1 MVCVVKL
8 IAKHLPLLA
17 LALLVSSTQLRA
29 EESQLPFKVGDVVKL
44 CEPFSTPNQDEQWS
58 LILIVREIK
67 GKWLASEGKDIKG
80 NDGKVY
86 RFNTW
91 FNTDRYRL
99 IMVNEPNE
107 LSEYGLIQPIPK
119 PNPNLPRS
127 VIPIPV
133 GDNPKKDA
141 SKVEEES
148 K

>member
-1 MVCVVKL
+1 M
-8 IAKHLPLLA
+8 
-17 LALLVSSTQLRA
+17 
-29 EESQLPFKVGDVVKL
+29 
-44 CEPFSTPNQDEQWS
+44 
-58 LILIVREIK
+58 REIK

-119 PNPNLPRS
+119 PNPNLPNRRS
-127 VIPIPV
+127 IIPIPV

>member
-1 MVCVVKL
+1 MIKPVKFM
-8 IAKHLPLLA
+8 AKHLPLLA
-17 LALLVSSTQLRA
+17 LALLVSSTELRA

-99 IMVNEPNE
+99 IMV
-107 LSEYGLIQPIPK
+107 
-119 PNPNLPRS
+119 
-127 VIPIPV
+127 
-133 GDNPKKDA
+133 D
-141 SKVEEES
+141 
-148 K
+148 